1 MKRVVSLLFVLC
13 LMTPLYGCEKKE
25 PNSGLG
31 NGWIPIDTMQLEY
44 AEQFSVD
51 YYEEGYKLISLSD
64 SDRFLVIPEGKE
76 VPEGISDDIQPLY
89 QPVHDIYLVATSA
102 MCLFDALD
110 RLDAIRLS
118 GTTEKGWYISN
129 AAEAMRKGTILYAGK
144 YSEPDYE
151 LILEQECPLAI
162 ESTMIGHASEVKEKL
177 ESLGIAVLVDRSS
190 YESHPLGRTEWIR
203 LYGALL
209 NEEEKAEALF
219 RRQAEFL
226 DKISQNETDEQEK
239 KTVAFFYIS
248 SSGTVITRKSGDYIS
263 KMIELAGGTYL
274 FDQQGDADSKN
285 SSMAVEMETF
295 FSQVQDADYIVYNSS
310 IDGSVHTLN
319 ELLSLNGLLS
329 ECKAVKN
336 GNVWC
341 TSKNMFQETMNL
353 GQMIEN
359 FHEMLMS
366 DSTGVTELD
375 YLYRLQ

>member
-1 MKRVVSLLFVLC
+1 M
-13 LMTPLYGCEKKE
+13 
-25 PNSGLG
+25 
-31 NGWIPIDTMQLEY
+31 
-44 AEQFSVD
+44 
-51 YYEEGYKLISLSD
+51 
-64 SDRFLVIPEGKE
+64 
-76 VPEGISDDIQPLY
+76 
-89 QPVHDIYLVATSA
+89 
-102 MCLFDALD
+102 
-110 RLDAIRLS
+110 
-118 GTTEKGWYISN
+118 
-129 AAEAMRKGTILYAGK
+129 
-144 YSEPDYE
+144 
-151 LILEQECPLAI
+151 AI
-162 ESTMIGHASEVKEKL
+162 ESTMIGHASDVKDKL
-177 ESLGIAVLVDRSS
+177 ESLGIAVLVDHSS

-219 RRQAEFL
+219 RRQAEYL
-226 DKISQNETDEQEK
+226 DEISQDETDENEK

-248 SSGTVITRKSGDYIS
+248 SSGTVITRQSGDYIS

-274 FDQQGDADSKN
+274 FDGLGDEDSKN

-295 FSQVQDADYIVYNSS
+295 FSQVKDADYIVYNSS

-341 TSKNMFQETMNL
+341 TSQNMFQETMNL

-359 FHEMLMS
+359 FHEMLIS